1 MKSLH
6 TKIGS
11 YWYPEGPL
19 APTHPFLITMM
30 PFSFAYGA
38 IVALRN
44 QLYDRG
50 ILKQVKLPC
59 PVISIGNITT
69 GGTGKTPMTVLTAN
83 GLKARGFCPAVLSR
97 GYGGRLTTSGN
108 VVSDGAS
115 ILLGPEAAGD
125 EPVLIA
131 AAAPGIPVLTGPDRC
146 VSGKLAIEKFGAN
159 VLVLDDAFQHRRLF
173 RDINIVLLDEAK
185 PFGNGRLLPAGPLR
199 ELPAALNRA
208 DVIVKTGISRGEKD
222 WKKHALPDGIPV
234 FRARYQPFEIIQGKN
249 KSFSIINSFAG
260 GSGGGVTSQIQGSD
274 NQPLPPGMLRDKK
287 IYAFTGIA
295 APEKFRATLEEL
307 GAKIIKFL
315 AFPDHYFYK
324 NADVRAIAEEAKAMN
339 AEMVIT
345 TEKDGVK
352 LLIFQDFYREIAILR
367 VGLRMDPDERTFFET
382 VETILRR

>member
-1 MKSLH
+1 
-6 TKIGS
+6 
-11 YWYPEGPL
+11 
-19 APTHPFLITMM
+19 
-30 PFSFAYGA
+30 
-38 IVALRN
+38 VALRN

-59 PVISIGNITT
+59 PVISIGNITA

-83 GLKARGFCPAVLSR
+83 GLKARGFRPAVLSR

-108 VVSDGAS
+108 AVSDGTDVL
-115 ILLGPEAAGD
+115 IDPDAAGD

-131 AAAPGIPVLTGPDRC
+131 AAVPGIPVLTGPDRF
-146 VSGKLAIEKFGAN
+146 VSGQLAIEKFGVD

-173 RDINIVLLDEAK
+173 RDVNIVLLDEAK

-208 DVIVKTGISRGEKD
+208 DVIVKTGISRGEKER
-222 WKKHALPDGIPV
+222 KKPAVPDSIPV
-234 FRARYQPFEIIQGKN
+234 FRARYQPLEIIQGKD
-249 KSFSIINSFAG
+249 KSFPI
-260 GSGGGVTSQIQGSD
+260 GSVVTNQIRRSG
-274 NQPLPPGMLRDKK
+274 NQMLPPSMLQGKK

-295 APEKFRATLEEL
+295 APDKFRATLEEI

-324 NADVRAIAEEAKAMN
+324 HADVRAIAQEAKAMN
-339 AEMVIT
+339 AEMVMT

-352 LLIFQDFYREIAILR
+352 LLRFQDFYREIAILR
-367 VGLRMDPDERTFFET
+367 VGLQMDPDERTFFET

>member
-6 TKIGS
+6 TKIGQ
-11 YWYPEGPL
+11 YWYPERPL
-19 APTHPFLITMM
+19 TRTHPFLIAMQ

-50 ILKQVKLPC
+50 VLKQVKLPC
-59 PVISIGNITT
+59 PVISIGNITA
-69 GGTGKTPMTVLTAN
+69 GGTGKTPMTVLIAN
-83 GLKARGFCPAVLSR
+83 GLKACGLHPAVLSR

-108 VVSDGAS
+108 VVSDGAG
-115 ILLGPEAAGD
+115 ILLSPEEAGD

-131 AAAPGIPVLTGPDRC
+131 AAAPGIPVLTGSDRC
-146 VSGKLAIEKFGAN
+146 ISGQMAIEKFGAD
-159 VLVLDDAFQHRRLF
+159 VLVLDDAFQHRRLH
-173 RDINIVLLDEAK
+173 RNVNIVLLDEDR

-208 DVIVKTGISRGEKD
+208 DLIVKTGTSRGEKER
-222 WKKHALPDGIPV
+222 KKTALPKGTPV
-234 FRARYQPFEIIQGKN
+234 FRARYQPLEIIHGKD
-249 KSFSIINSFAG
+249 KSFPLINLFPN
-260 GSGGGVTSQIQGSD
+260 GSVETIKVQGND
-274 NQPLPPGMLRDKK
+274 NHPFPPGMLRDKM

-295 APEKFRATLEEL
+295 APDKFRATLEEL
-307 GAKIIKFL
+307 GAKVIKFL

-324 NADVRAIAEEAKAMN
+324 QGDVETIAGEAKALN

-352 LLIFQDFYREIAILR
+352 LLKFPDFNQKIFILR
-367 VGLRMDPDERTFFET
+367 VGIQVDPDERNFFET
-382 VETILRR
+382 IETILRR

>member
-1 MKSLH
+1 MKSLR
-6 TKIGS
+6 TKLGS

-19 APTHPFLITMM
+19 ARTHPFLLTMG
-30 PFSFAYGA
+30 PLSLIYGM

-44 QLYDRG
+44 HLYDLG

-59 PVISIGNITT
+59 PVISIGNITA

-83 GLKARGFCPAVLSR
+83 GLKAHGFRPAVLSR
-97 GYGGRLTTSGN
+97 GYGGSLTTSGN

-115 ILLGPEAAGD
+115 ILLSPDAAGD

-131 AAAPGIPVLTGPDRC
+131 RATPGIPVVTGPDRC
-146 VSGKLAIEKFGAN
+146 VSGQLAIAKFGAD

-173 RDINIVLLDEAK
+173 RNVNIVLLDEDR

-199 ELPAALNRA
+199 EPPAALKRA
-208 DVIVKTGISRGEKD
+208 GVIVETGISRGAKER
-222 WKKHALPDGIPV
+222 KKPAVPENIPV
-234 FRARYQPFEIIQGKN
+234 FRARYQPLDIIQGK
-249 KSFSIINSFAG
+249 
-260 GSGGGVTSQIQGSD
+260 D
-274 NQPLPPGMLRDKK
+274 NQILPPGLLQGKK

-295 APEKFRATLEEL
+295 APDKFRATLEEQ
-307 GAKIIKFL
+307 GTTIIKFL

-324 NADVRAIAEEAKAMN
+324 QADVQAIAGEVKALN

-352 LLIFQDFYREIAILR
+352 LLKFQDFYQTIAILR
-367 VGLRMDPDERTFFET
+367 VGLHMDPDEKTFL
-382 VETILRR
+382 ETIETMLRR

>member
-6 TKIGS
+6 TKLGS

-19 APTHPFLITMM
+19 ARTHPFLISML

-50 ILKQVKLPC
+50 ILKQIKLPC
-59 PVISIGNITT
+59 PVISIGNITA

-83 GLKARGFCPAVLSR
+83 GLKARGFRPAVLSR
-97 GYGGRLTTSGN
+97 GYGGRLTSSGN

-131 AAAPGIPVLTGPDRC
+131 AAVPGIPVLTGTDRC
-146 VSGKLAIEKFGAN
+146 VSGKLGIEKFSAT

-173 RDINIVLLDEAK
+173 RDVNIVLLDEAK

-208 DVIVKTGISRGEKD
+208 DVIVKTGIPRGEKE
-222 WKKHALPDGIPV
+222 WKKPALPDGIPV
-234 FRARYQPFEIIQGKN
+234 FRARYQPIEIIHGKD
-249 KSFSIINSFAG
+249 NSFLS
-260 GSGGGVTSQIQGSD
+260 GSVETNQMRRSD
-274 NQPLPPGMLRDKK
+274 NQILSPDALHGKK

-295 APEKFRATLEEL
+295 APEKFRNTLEQL

-324 NADVRAIAEEAKAMN
+324 HADVRTIAEEAKAMN
-339 AEMVIT
+339 SEMVIT

>member
-1 MKSLH
+1 MINLQRLLRRYWYHKKSL
-6 TKIGS
+6 T
-11 YWYPEGPL
+11 W
-19 APTHPFLITMM
+19 THPFIMVML

-38 IVALRN
+38 IVVLRN

-50 ILKQVKLPC
+50 ILKQVKLTC
-59 PVISIGNITT
+59 PVISIGNITA

-83 GLKARGFCPAVLSR
+83 GLKAHGFRPAVLSR
-97 GYGGRLTTSGN
+97 GYRGRLTTSGN

-115 ILLGPEAAGD
+115 ILLSPEEAGD

-173 RDINIVLLDEAK
+173 RDVNIVLLDEDR

-199 ELPAALNRA
+199 EPPAALNRA
-208 DVIVKTGISRGEKD
+208 DVIVETGILSGEKGR
-222 WKKHALPDGIPV
+222 KKPAVPDNIPV
-234 FRARYQPFEIIQGKN
+234 FRARYQPLEIIQGN
-249 KSFSIINSFAG
+249 DSPI
-260 GSGGGVTSQIQGSD
+260 
-274 NQPLPPGMLRDKK
+274 LPPSVLQGKK

-295 APEKFRATLEEL
+295 APDKFRNTLEEL
-307 GAKIIKFL
+307 GVKIIKFL

-324 NADVRAIAEEAKAMN
+324 QDDVQAITREAKVLN
-339 AEMVIT
+339 AEMLIT

-352 LLIFQDFYREIAILR
+352 LLKFQDFYQKIVILR
-367 VGLRMDPDERTFFET
+367 VGLRMDPDERTFLDSLIN
-382 VETILRR
+382 ILKR

>member
-6 TKIGS
+6 TKLGS

-19 APTHPFLITMM
+19 ARNHPFLITMM

-59 PVISIGNITT
+59 PVISIGNITA

-83 GLKARGFCPAVLSR
+83 GLKARGFRPAVLSR
-97 GYGGRLTTSGN
+97 GYGGCLTTSGN
-108 VVSDGAS
+108 IVSDGAS
-115 ILLGPEAAGD
+115 TLLSPEEAGD

-131 AAAPGIPVLTGPDRC
+131 AAVPGIPVLTGADRC
-146 VSGKLAIEKFGAN
+146 VSGKLGIEIFGAN

-173 RDINIVLLDEAK
+173 SDVNIVLLDEDR

-208 DVIVKTGISRGEKD
+208 DVIVKTGISRGEKER
-222 WKKHALPDGIPV
+222 KKPALPDGIPV
-234 FRARYQPFEIIQGKN
+234 FRARYQPLEIIQGD
-249 KSFSIINSFAG
+249 
-260 GSGGGVTSQIQGSD
+260 D
-274 NQPLPPGMLRDKK
+274 NQMLPPCVLQGKK

-295 APEKFRATLEEL
+295 APEKFRNTLEEL

-324 NADVRAIAEEAKAMN
+324 QADVEAINGEAKALH
-339 AEMVIT
+339 AEMLIT

-352 LLIFQDFYREIAILR
+352 LLKFRDFYQKIVILR
-367 VGLRMDPDERTFFET
+367 VGLQMDPDEGTFFET
-382 VETILRR
+382 IETILRR

>member
-6 TKIGS
+6 TKLGS
-11 YWYPEGPL
+11 YWYPERPL
-19 APTHPFLITMM
+19 ARTHPFLITML

-50 ILKQVKLPC
+50 ILKQVQLPC
-59 PVISIGNITT
+59 PVISIGNITA

-83 GLKARGFCPAVLSR
+83 GLKARGFRPAVLSR

-108 VVSDGAS
+108 IVSAGAG
-115 ILLGPEAAGD
+115 ILLSPEEAGD

-131 AAAPGIPVLTGPDRC
+131 TATPGIPMLTGPDRF
-146 VSGKLAIEKFGAN
+146 VSGKLAIEKFGVD

-173 RDINIVLLDEAK
+173 RNVNIVLLDEDRF
-185 PFGNGRLLPAGPLR
+185 FGNGRLLPAGPLR

-208 DVIVKTGISRGEKD
+208 DLIVKTGTSRGEKE
-222 WKKHALPDGIPV
+222 WKKTGVPKGTPV
-234 FRARYQPFEIIQGKN
+234 FRARYQPLEIIQGKD
-249 KSFSIINSFAG
+249 KSLPLINSVPG
-260 GSGGGVTSQIQGSD
+260 RSVETIQVQGNN
-274 NQPLPPGMLRDKK
+274 NQTFPPGALRDKK
-287 IYAFTGIA
+287 LYAFTGIA
-295 APEKFRATLEEL
+295 APDKFRNTLEEL

-324 NADVRAIAEEAKAMN
+324 QDDVQAIAEEAKALN

-352 LLIFQDFYREIAILR
+352 LLEFQDFYREIAVLR
-367 VGLRMDPDERTFFET
+367 VRLQIEPDEGTFL
-382 VETILRR
+382 ETIETIMRR

>member
-6 TKIGS
+6 TKLES

-19 APTHPFLITMM
+19 TPTHPFLITMM
-30 PFSFAYGA
+30 PFSFTYGA
-38 IVALRN
+38 IMALRN

-50 ILKQVKLPC
+50 ILRQVKLPC
-59 PVISIGNITT
+59 PVISIGNITA

-83 GLKARGFCPAVLSR
+83 GLKACGFHPAVLSR

-108 VVSDGAS
+108 VVSDGTS
-115 ILLGPEAAGD
+115 SLLSPEEAGD

-131 AAAPGIPVLTGPDRC
+131 AATPGIPVLTGPDRC
-146 VSGKLAIEKFGAN
+146 VSGKLAIDKFGAD

-173 RDINIVLLDEAK
+173 RDVNIVLLDEDR

-199 ELPAALNRA
+199 EPPSSLSRA
-208 DVIVKTGISRGEKD
+208 NVLVKTGISKEENRRKQPAVHD
-222 WKKHALPDGIPV
+222 SVPV
-234 FRARYQPFEIIQGKN
+234 FRAQYQPLEIIKGSFNQILPPSALQGK
-249 KSFSIINSFAG
+249 IIYG
-260 GSGGGVTSQIQGSD
+260 
-274 NQPLPPGMLRDKK
+274 
-287 IYAFTGIA
+287 FTGIA
-295 APEKFRATLEEL
+295 TPDKFRATLEEL

-324 NADVRAIAEEAKAMN
+324 QADVQAITGEAKALN

-352 LLIFQDFYREIAILR
+352 LLKFQDFYETIVIMR
-367 VGLRMDPDERTFFET
+367 VALRMDPDERTFLDT
-382 VETILRR
+382 LINLLKR

>member
-1 MKSLH
+1 
-6 TKIGS
+6 
-11 YWYPEGPL
+11 
-19 APTHPFLITMM
+19 MM

-59 PVISIGNITT
+59 PVISIGNITA

-83 GLKARGFCPAVLSR
+83 GLKAHGFRPAVLSR

-115 ILLGPEAAGD
+115 ILLSPEEAGD

-146 VSGKLAIEKFGAN
+146 ISGKLAIEKFGAD
-159 VLVLDDAFQHRRLF
+159 VLVLDDAFQHRGLF
-173 RDINIVLLDEAK
+173 RDVNIVLLDEDR

-199 ELPAALNRA
+199 ESPAALNRA
-208 DVIVKTGISRGEKD
+208 DIIVTTGISGGETER
-222 WKKHALPDGIPV
+222 KKPTLSDNMPV
-234 FRARYQPFEIIQGKN
+234 FRARYQPLEIIQGKD
-249 KSFSIINSFAG
+249 KSFPSINSFPL
-260 GSGGGVTSQIQGSD
+260 GSVETSQIQENNNSI
-274 NQPLPPGMLRDKK
+274 LPPGVLQGKK

-295 APEKFRATLEEL
+295 APDKFRATLEEL
-307 GAKIIKFL
+307 GATIIKFL

-324 NADVRAIAEEAKAMN
+324 QADVQAIAGEAKAMN

-352 LLIFQDFYREIAILR
+352 LLKFQDFYQTIVILR
-367 VGLRMDPDERTFFET
+367 VGLHMDPDEKTFLET
-382 VETILRR
+382 IETILRR